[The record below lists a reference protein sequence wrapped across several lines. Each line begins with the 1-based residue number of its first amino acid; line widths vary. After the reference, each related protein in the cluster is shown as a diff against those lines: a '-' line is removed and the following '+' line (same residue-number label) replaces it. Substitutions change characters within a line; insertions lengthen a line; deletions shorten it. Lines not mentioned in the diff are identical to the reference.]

1 MRFFILFAILCS
13 MVVAKYSYTDK
24 CYCYEG
30 RDGQYMVINDQYY
43 VNKRAVPIGRDRI
56 IYAGRFDAHL
66 PPTISVY
73 HHNVFSHCTRLGDR
87 YNCTNVCESIWF
99 KIWANLDDE
108 KLSDCA
114 KEFKGQYGD
123 VTKHSCPAY
132 SSTLSDLNK
141 EIGKTGHEI
150 IQMNGTRPVRPQ
162 GWNELECVWEYHIL
176 GLWSIV
182 TIVTVSVIVLVVL
195 RHRSTK
201 RKQLNNLLEQTEV
214 V

>member
-1 MRFFILFAILCS
+1 MDNTWLS
-13 MVVAKYSYTDK
+13 
-24 CYCYEG
+24 
-30 RDGQYMVINDQYY
+30 
-43 VNKRAVPIGRDRI
+43 
-56 IYAGRFDAHL
+56 
-66 PPTISVY
+66 TISTML
-73 HHNVFSHCTRLGDR
+73 TREQFLLEEIASFMPVDLMPI
-87 YNCTNVCESIWF
+87 CHQPFLCITTMCSVTAHDWVTATI
-99 KIWANLDDE
+99 IWANLDDE

-176 GLWSIV
+176 GLWSIGERV
-182 TIVTVSVIVLVVL
+182 GGG
-195 RHRSTK
+195 
-201 RKQLNNLLEQTEV
+201 
-214 V
+214 

>member
-13 MVVAKYSYTDK
+13 MVAAKYSYTDK

-30 RDGQYMVINDQYY
+30 RDGQYSRHVGLHSSKVVINDQYY

-73 HHNVFSHCTRLGDR
+73 HQYGNFDSSSNSNVFSHCTRLGDR

-123 VTKHSCPAY
+123 VT
-132 SSTLSDLNK
+132 
-141 EIGKTGHEI
+141 
-150 IQMNGTRPVRPQ
+150 
-162 GWNELECVWEYHIL
+162 
-176 GLWSIV
+176 
-182 TIVTVSVIVLVVL
+182 
-195 RHRSTK
+195 
-201 RKQLNNLLEQTEV
+201 
-214 V
+214 